1 MNKIIGVSLMDS
13 RKPAEAEPL
22 GQKPIADLREW
33 LARVEEIGELTR
45 VSQPVDRDE
54 EMSAISYLVA
64 KQQPSPAVLFERPR
78 GFDKSPIG
86 AKMLWNILGPSVK
99 RVALTLEEP
108 ADTPTVELI
117 RRVKDKLKRRLPPRE
132 VPAGQAPIYQ
142 NTITGKSIDLN
153 QLPIPRHWP
162 LDGGRYAGTG
172 DAVITRD
179 PDSGYLNVGT
189 YRMMVQGKAQV
200 GLYLSPGKDARLH
213 ITRAWQQGKPINVAA
228 AWGIDPLFML
238 VGSQTFPKN
247 VSEYE
252 YAGGIKGEPIPVVRG
267 KTTDLLIPAN
277 AELVIEGVIRP
288 NSVKAEGPF
297 GEFPG
302 YYGRPEAGCPL
313 VDITA
318 VHYRSRPILTNAL
331 MADYPSCEQ
340 SGFFSVIRSA
350 KIWDDLDKLG
360 IPGIQ
365 GVYAHP
371 AAAGGFGMT
380 VISLEQRYAGH
391 AAQALALAAQVPGGA
406 VALAGGEPGVVA
418 QADGAFQ
425 QFALAGFQAA
435 QVMNS
440 PDDSLIIAKL
450 QRISDVRFFQ
460 NFLFHTFHEESDH
473 ISSRDGIES
482 IEVTEIFSLDDRRD
496 THVFALGSETPDIL
510 VFRAFDKGPLIL
522 PLFYLRNLATVDGA
536 SVAGFIPDIK
546 RLDLFFVHDGSA
558 LKDSF
563 LKISDRMDTSLI
575 HAREDSVCSIFLAAP
590 SRVRMDGQFVK
601 CFPAGPHEILR
612 MSDGNGMVPPDG
624 DGLEILRSHDR
635 SSTPPSKSSHL

>member
-1 MNKIIGVSLMDS
+1 MQMNKIVDVPLMGS
-13 RKPAEAEPL
+13 RKPEAAKAISE
-22 GQKPIADLREW
+22 KPIADLREW
-33 LARVEEIGELTR
+33 LSRVEEIGELTR

-78 GFDKSPIG
+78 GFDKNPIG

-117 RRVKDKLKRRLPPRE
+117 RRTKDKLKRRLPPHE
-132 VPAGQAPIYQ
+132 VSAEQAPIYQ
-142 NTITGKSIDLN
+142 NTVTGKNIDLSL
-153 QLPIPRHWP
+153 LPIPRHWP

-189 YRMMVQGKAQV
+189 YRMMVQGKSQV

-252 YAGGIKGEPIPVVRG
+252 YAGGIKGQPIPVVRG
-267 KTTDLLIPAN
+267 KKSDLLIPAN
-277 AELVIEGVIRP
+277 AELVIEGIIRP

-318 VHYRSRPILTNAL
+318 VHYRSQPILTNAL

-360 IPGIQ
+360 IPGIH

-391 AAQALALAAQVPGGA
+391 AAQVLALAAQVPGGA
-406 VALAGGEPGVVA
+406 YYTKWIIAVDEDVDPTDMDQVIWAMASRCNPIDDIDILRNTWSTWLDPTQNPPEKRPYGSKALINACKEHRHLPVFSKRTTLRKKVYDQVAARWTELGLPGQIPTVRAFEAENKVTYHEVGGFEPGR
-418 QADGAFQ
+418 QPGEKK
-425 QFALAGFQAA
+425 
-435 QVMNS
+435 
-440 PDDSLIIAKL
+440 P
-450 QRISDVRFFQ
+450 
-460 NFLFHTFHEESDH
+460 
-473 ISSRDGIES
+473 
-482 IEVTEIFSLDDRRD
+482 
-496 THVFALGSETPDIL
+496 
-510 VFRAFDKGPLIL
+510 
-522 PLFYLRNLATVDGA
+522 A
-536 SVAGFIPDIK
+536 SK
-546 RLDLFFVHDGSA
+546 
-558 LKDSF
+558 KN
-563 LKISDRMDTSLI
+563 KN
-575 HAREDSVCSIFLAAP
+575 
-590 SRVRMDGQFVK
+590 K
-601 CFPAGPHEILR
+601 
-612 MSDGNGMVPPDG
+612 
-624 DGLEILRSHDR
+624 
-635 SSTPPSKSSHL
+635 K